1 MKKYFI
7 GIAFLFVF
15 LLSCNDGDVTIQ
27 RIEFRGTEAY
37 SCTGNI
43 AIDFLYKTQDKQALI
58 LSFNNGLLNN
68 QEGTITGSIP
78 TNFKLYYRIFD
89 SAPSRT
95 YFCTTPPAS
104 SPRVTSEIQAQGGSV
119 EITTKA
125 TQDTQNNT
133 TKYTHIIRIK
143 DLLITNSDGERLIES
158 NFNFGT
164 YQTTE

>member
-1 MKKYFI
+1 MK
-7 GIAFLFVF
+7 
-15 LLSCNDGDVTIQ
+15 
-27 RIEFRGTEAY
+27 
-37 SCTGNI
+37 
-43 AIDFLYKTQDKQALI
+43 
-58 LSFNNGLLNN
+58 N

>member
-58 LSFNNGLLNN
+58 
-68 QEGTITGSIP
+68 I
-78 TNFKLYYRIFD
+78 
-89 SAPSRT
+89 
-95 YFCTTPPAS
+95 
-104 SPRVTSEIQAQGGSV
+104 
-119 EITTKA
+119 
-125 TQDTQNNT
+125 
-133 TKYTHIIRIK
+133 
-143 DLLITNSDGERLIES
+143 
-158 NFNFGT
+158 
-164 YQTTE
+164 

>member
-43 AIDFLYKTQDKQALI
+43 AIDFLI
-58 LSFNNGLLNN
+58 LSFNNGLLKN

-78 TNFKLYYRIFD
+78 TNCKLYYRIFD